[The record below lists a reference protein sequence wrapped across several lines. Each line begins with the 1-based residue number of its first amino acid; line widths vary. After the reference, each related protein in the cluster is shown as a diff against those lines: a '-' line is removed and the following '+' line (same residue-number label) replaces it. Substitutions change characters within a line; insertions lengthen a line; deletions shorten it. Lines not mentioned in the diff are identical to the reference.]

1 MYWKLIYSLVIQE
14 FIQGR
19 RLLVPTSEDNAI
31 LALFCGSLVVHFRI
45 HTYNL
50 AKISIIVP
58 FSILFLTK

>member
-1 MYWKLIYSLVIQE
+1 MIQE

-19 RLLVPTSEDNAI
+19 QLLVLTSEDNAI
-31 LALFCGSLVVHFRI
+31 LALFCGSLVIHFRI

-50 AKISIIVP
+50 DKILILVP